1 MAVYRGPVCRLC
13 RREKEKLFL
22 KGERCLTE
30 KCAIERRNVVPG
42 QHGMLRRRA
51 ASEYGTQLREKQKV
65 KRIYGMLEKQ
75 FRSTFAE
82 AAHVT
87 GVTGETLL
95 RFLELRLDNM
105 VYRMGFA
112 PNRNTAR
119 QLVRHGHFLLNGK
132 KASIPSIRLKVGDVV
147 DVLEASRNLD
157 VIQKSLAAN
166 SRREDLEYVSVDKV
180 KLSGRVLAI
189 PERAQIPTPANEQLI
204 VELYSK

>member
-22 KGERCLTE
+22 KGERCFTE

-65 KRIYGMLEKQ
+65 KRVYGMLEKQ
-75 FRSTFAE
+75 FRRTFKE
-82 AAHVT
+82 AAHAT

-95 RFLELRLDNM
+95 QMLEFRLDNA
-105 VYRMGFA
+105 VYRMGFT

-132 KASIPSIRLKVGDVV
+132 LASIPSIRVKVGDVV
-147 DVLEASRNLD
+147 EVIEASRNLD
-157 VIQKSLAAN
+157 IIQKSLAAS
-166 SRREDLEYVSVDKV
+166 SRRNDLEYVSVDKV
-180 KLSGRVLAI
+180 KLSGRILAV
-189 PERAQIPTPANEQLI
+189 PERSQIPTPANEQLI

>member
-1 MAVYRGPVCRLC
+1 VAVYRGPVCRLC

-22 KGERCLTE
+22 KGERCFTE

-65 KRIYGMLEKQ
+65 KRIYGMLEKS
-75 FRSTFAE
+75 FRRAFGE
-82 AAHVT
+82 AAHAS

-95 RFLELRLDNM
+95 KYLELRLDNL
-105 VYRMGFA
+105 VYRMGFT

-119 QLVRHGHFLLNGK
+119 QLVRHGHFALNGK
-132 KASIPSIRLKVGDVV
+132 KASIPSIRLKVGDVIE
-147 DVLEASRNLD
+147 VLEESRNLD
-157 VIQKSLAAN
+157 IIQKSLAAAG
-166 SRREDLEYVSVDKV
+166 RRGDLEYVSVDKV
-180 KLSGRVLAI
+180 KLAGRLLSI
-189 PERAQIPTPANEQLI
+189 PERAQIPTPTNEQLI